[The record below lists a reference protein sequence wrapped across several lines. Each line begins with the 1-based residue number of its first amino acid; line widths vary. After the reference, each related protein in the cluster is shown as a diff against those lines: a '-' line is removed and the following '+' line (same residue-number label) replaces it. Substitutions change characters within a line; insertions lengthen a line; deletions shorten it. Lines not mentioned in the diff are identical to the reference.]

1 MEDHLDHQ
9 ALEVLIGDCA
19 RRLRAWWQK
28 RWGGG
33 DDDSL
38 GDDADF
44 DLAEQLVRGSFPLRV
59 PLALEIYVDGAW
71 VCMRKSAPNQPP
83 RARHRRIVHVSVPL
97 ERMEVRDILLR
108 HLKRPYPGQELAPHT
123 LYLLAMT
130 HRPSFLAAAAGHF
143 VDVLARGCC
152 DLAGDRWFGL
162 LLAKLCELDET
173 LIVDLVEETLL
184 VSRAAGR
191 QLRDA
196 VSAAIDQP
204 RLREAIGW
212 LVTAA
217 LTERLEEL

>member
-9 ALEVLIGDCA
+9 ALEALIGDCA
-19 RRLRAWWQK
+19 RRLRAWWQA

-33 DDDSL
+33 DADPL
-38 GDDADF
+38 GDISDF
-44 DLAEQLVRGSFPLRV
+44 DLDEQLVRSSFPLRV

-71 VCMRKSAPNQPP
+71 VCMRESAPNQPP
-83 RARHRRIVHVSVPL
+83 RARHRRIVNVSVPL

-108 HLKRPYPGQELAPHT
+108 HLKRPYPGQELAPRS

-130 HRPSFLAAAAGHF
+130 HRPSFLAAAAQHF
-143 VDVLARGCC
+143 VDVLARGRCH
-152 DLAGDRWFGL
+152 LAGDRWFGL
-162 LLAKLCELDET
+162 RLAELCELDET
-173 LIVDLVEETLL
+173 IVVEMVERAML

-196 VSAAIDQP
+196 VSEAIDQP
-204 RLREAIGW
+204 SLREGIGW

-217 LTERLEEL
+217 LTERLEAL